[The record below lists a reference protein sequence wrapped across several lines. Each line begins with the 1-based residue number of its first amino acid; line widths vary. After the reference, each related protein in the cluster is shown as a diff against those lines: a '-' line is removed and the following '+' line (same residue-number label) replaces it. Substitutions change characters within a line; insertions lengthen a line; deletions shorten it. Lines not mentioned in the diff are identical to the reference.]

1 MHYKTCKQAKKKAKK
16 QAKKK
21 AKKQA
26 KKLPYGCGSSES
38 WDLYPEHAALLE
50 EREQLELELRRQVEL
65 YPEDSELAALLALT
79 LRVSLPPQCP
89 SLSLIH
95 I

>member
-1 MHYKTCKQAKKKAKK
+1 MHKKACKNE
-16 QAKKK
+16 AKKK

-38 WDLYPEHAALLE
+38 WDLYLEHAALLE

-65 YPEDSELAALLALT
+65 
-79 LRVSLPPQCP
+79 
-89 SLSLIH
+89 
-95 I
+95 